1 MISHVEDALL
11 YLIDDCRGGRS
22 TAYGYDVYVPHV
34 IGRYVDSLR
43 IDTAAAHK
51 REMHVF
57 FNSSDYA

>member
-1 MISHVEDALL
+1 MISHVANALL

-22 TAYGYDVYVPHV
+22 TAYGYDVYVPHG

-51 REMHVF
+51 RECMC
-57 FNSSDYA
+57 S